1 MQKIEVSHTDGL
13 CLLQPDKRCEE
24 LIERI
29 CQSQDAFAQLAHAL
43 QLWG

>member
-24 LIERI
+24 LIKRI
-29 CQSQDAFAQLAHAL
+29 GQLQNVFAQLAHAL